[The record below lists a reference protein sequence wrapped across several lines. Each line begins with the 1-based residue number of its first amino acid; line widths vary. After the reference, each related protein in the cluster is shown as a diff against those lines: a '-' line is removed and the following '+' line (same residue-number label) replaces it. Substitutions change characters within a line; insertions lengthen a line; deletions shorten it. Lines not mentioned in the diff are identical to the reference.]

1 MVKRLSAGM
10 IPHVTFDP
18 AAFVRLLRMQSLGAH
33 AAASPEEPHA
43 SLDSGDHLS
52 IDLQGPFDSSFSLA
66 IVNRRLAA
74 ALDRR
79 TNVSARLS
87 SMDAT
92 GALPANAAG
101 LPDRDVIDR
110 LTNRPDMRATH
121 LIRNMYPP
129 LLHDLDGRTRNY
141 FYFAWE
147 DSRIPAGWAQAF
159 NRHLDGVLVPTA
171 HVRSVLARSGVAIP
185 TGVVPYGVEISAA
198 TETPALHTR
207 GAFRFLHVST
217 GFPRKGCDVLIRAFT
232 REFSNR
238 DNVCLVIKTL
248 PQYDHSVRR
257 QVRLRQ
263 LLPACP
269 EIVHIDE
276 DLDEASMRGLY
287 GLAGCLVH
295 SARAEGFG
303 LPIAEAMLAR
313 IPVIVTNYGGPAD
326 FCSDDTAVLV
336 GCRLARSRSP
346 FVVKDAEWGEPD
358 ERELRRAMRMVYE
371 RPDAPEMRCRV
382 ARAEAHVTTYF
393 TWDRAADRA
402 VRFMRAVDT
411 RVDRPVRAAMVTTWN
426 ERCGIAEYSRELIA
440 SVPAGTADWS
450 IFAAATDATTQP
462 DTAAVTRCWRN
473 AWPTDFSAVVD
484 NAARRRIDVV
494 HFQTHLNMWGAREAG
509 ALTALKRDG
518 RRVFMTL
525 HSVLNARLGAEV
537 VQALGD
543 VDRILV
549 HTDEAR
555 ERLRP
560 MGLEVNVTTLAH
572 GFPAVSAQ
580 DRHQLRA
587 RLELGGAP
595 VIGTFGFLR
604 SHKGV
609 LELIHALPLLK
620 RRFPRVFLLGVTA
633 LYPSKDSEDYLRAC
647 DAAIARLGLRDHCGL
662 VTDFLSPA
670 EITTAM
676 QLCDVVALPYRPTI
690 DSSSAA
696 VRVALASQ
704 RPVLTTATS
713 VFAEVAEA
721 VFQVERLS
729 PRSLAQGITTLLEA
743 RELAASLVRKA
754 SAIAGQHSREV
765 IGRTYAKILR
775 AAVTDLSEFA
785 HPYPIETSL
794 DEPVQV

>member
-1 MVKRLSAGM
+1 M
-10 IPHVTFDP
+10 IPHVRFDP
-18 AAFVRLLRMQSLGAH
+18 AVFMRQLRMLSLGAD
-33 AAASPEEPHA
+33 AVASPEEPRA
-43 SLDSGDHLS
+43 SRDSGTRLS

-74 ALDRR
+74 ALDRL
-79 TNVSARLS
+79 TNVSVRLS

-92 GALPANAAG
+92 APLVGNTAG
-101 LPDRDVIDR
+101 LRDRDVIER
-110 LTNRPDMRATH
+110 LANRPHEHATH

-147 DSRIPAGWAQAF
+147 DSRIPADWAQAF

-171 HVRSVLARSGVAIP
+171 HVRNVLARSGVAIP

-198 TETPALHTR
+198 TQTPALHTR

-238 DNVCLVIKTL
+238 DKACLVIKTL

-257 QVRLRQ
+257 QVRMRR
-263 LLPACP
+263 LLPGCP
-269 EIVHIDE
+269 EIVHIDQ

-313 IPVIVTNYGGPAD
+313 IPVIVTNFSGPAD
-326 FCSDDTAVLV
+326 FCSGDTAVLV
-336 GCRLARSRSP
+336 GCRRARSRSP
-346 FVVKDAEWGEPD
+346 FVVKGAEWGEPD
-358 ERELRRAMRMVYE
+358 QRELQRAMRLVYE
-371 RPDAPEMRCRV
+371 RPDAPEVRRRV

-411 RVDRPVRAAMVTTWN
+411 QVDRPVRAAMVTTWN

-440 SVPAGTADWS
+440 SLPVGTADWS
-450 IFAAATDATTQP
+450 IFAAATDAPTRP
-462 DTAAVTRCWRN
+462 DTAATTRCWRN
-473 AWPTDFSAVVD
+473 ATPTDFSAVID

-494 HFQTHLNMWGAREAG
+494 HFQTHLTMWGPVEAG
-509 ALTALKRDG
+509 VLTALKRDG

-525 HSVLNARLGAEV
+525 HSVLNARPGAEV
-537 VQALGD
+537 VQALRG

-560 MGLEVNVTTLAH
+560 MGLETNVTTLAH
-572 GFPAVSAQ
+572 AFPAASAQ
-580 DRHQLRA
+580 DRDRLRA

-620 RRFPRVFLLGVTA
+620 RRFPRVFLLGLTA
-633 LYPSKDSEDYLRAC
+633 LYPSKDSEDYLRVC
-647 DAAIARLGLRDHCGL
+647 DRAIDRLGLHEHCGL
-662 VTDFLSPA
+662 VTDFLSPEDVTA
-670 EITTAM
+670 AM

-690 DSSSAA
+690 DSSSGA
-696 VRVALASQ
+696 VHVALASQ
-704 RPVLTTATS
+704 RPVLTTAVS
-713 VFAEVAEA
+713 VFAELEEA
-721 VFQVERLS
+721 VLQIERPS
-729 PRSLAQGITTLLEA
+729 PHLLARGITTLLEN
-743 RELAASLVRKA
+743 RELAASLARNA
-754 SAIAGQHSREV
+754 SAIVSRHSREV

-785 HPYPIETSL
+785 RPYPIETSL
-794 DEPVQV
+794 DEPVEV